1 MKTAAN
7 STKTTAAIATAKTKA
22 KTTARKA
29 DKIYFAIQ
37 KAAGVIILVLFTAF
51 ALWAEN
57 PSPLFFA
64 LFVGLPLIFT
74 RQKVLTIIVSEHN
87 NKNTF

>member
-7 STKTTAAIATAKTKA
+7 STKTATVTTAT
-22 KTTARKA
+22 KTTARKT

-37 KAAGVIILVLFTAF
+37 KAAGVIILVLFTVF

-64 LFVGLPLIFT
+64 LFVGLPLIIT
-74 RQKVLTIIVSEHN
+74 RQKVITIIIREYN
-87 NKNTF
+87 DKNTF

>member
-1 MKTAAN
+1 MKTATN
-7 STKTTAAIATAKTKA
+7 STKTAIATAKTKA
-22 KTTARKA
+22 TIRKT

-37 KAAGVIILVLFTAF
+37 KAAGVIILVLFTVF

-74 RQKVLTIIVSEHN
+74 RQKVLTIIVSEYN
-87 NKNTF
+87 DKNIF

>member
-7 STKTTAAIATAKTKA
+7 STKTTTATTKA
-22 KTTARKA
+22 KVTTRKT

-64 LFVGLPLIFT
+64 LLVGLPLIFT

>member
-7 STKTTAAIATAKTKA
+7 SAKTAITTKA
-22 KTTARKA
+22 KVTTRKT

-37 KAAGVIILVLFTAF
+37 KAAGVIILVLFTVF

-57 PSPLFFA
+57 PSPLFFS
-64 LFVGLPLIFT
+64 LFVGLPLIIT
-74 RQKVLTIIVSEHN
+74 KQKVITIIISEYN

>member
-1 MKTAAN
+1 MKTVAN
-7 STKTTAAIATAKTKA
+7 STKTAITTAKTKT
-22 KTTARKA
+22 KTTVQKT

-37 KAAGVIILVLFTAF
+37 KAAGVIILVLFTFLAKL
-51 ALWAEN
+51 AQEPAA
-57 PSPLFFA
+57 LFFA

-87 NKNTF
+87 DKNIF

>member
-1 MKTAAN
+1 MKAAAN
-7 STKTTAAIATAKTKA
+7 STKTTAAIAATTAKVTTR
-22 KTTARKA
+22 KT

-37 KAAGVIILVLFTAF
+37 KAAGVIILVLFTVF

-74 RQKVLTIIVSEHN
+74 RHKVLTIIVSEHN

>member
-7 STKTTAAIATAKTKA
+7 STKTTTATTTAKA
-22 KTTARKA
+22 TARKA

>member
-1 MKTAAN
+1 MKTAAS
-7 STKTTAAIATAKTKA
+7 STKTTTA
-22 KTTARKA
+22 TTAAKATSRKT

-37 KAAGVIILVLFTAF
+37 KTVGVIILVLFTVF

-64 LFVGLPLIFT
+64 LFVGLPLIIT
-74 RQKVLTIIVSEHN
+74 RQKVITIIISEYN

>member
-7 STKTTAAIATAKTKA
+7 STKTAITTAKTKT

-37 KAAGVIILVLFTAF
+37 KAAGVIILVLFTIF

-57 PSPLFFA
+57 PSPLFFS
-64 LFVGLPLIFT
+64 LFVGLPLIIT
-74 RQKVLTIIVSEHN
+74 KQKVITIIISEYN

>member
-1 MKTAAN
+1 MKTAAS
-7 STKTTAAIATAKTKA
+7 STKTTTATTAAKA
-22 KTTARKA
+22 TARKA

-37 KAAGVIILVLFTAF
+37 KAVGVIILVLFTVF

-74 RQKVLTIIVSEHN
+74 RQKVITIIISEYN
-87 NKNTF
+87 DKNIF

>member
-7 STKTTAAIATAKTKA
+7 STKTTTAKA
-22 KTTARKA
+22 TARKS

-37 KAAGVIILVLFTAF
+37 KAVGVIILVLFTAF

-74 RQKVLTIIVSEHN
+74 RQKVITIIVREYN
-87 NKNTF
+87 DKNIF

>member
-7 STKTTAAIATAKTKA
+7 STKTAITTAKTKT
-22 KTTARKA
+22 KTTVQKT

-37 KAAGVIILVLFTAF
+37 KAAGVIILVLFTFLAKL
-51 ALWAEN
+51 AQEPAA
-57 PSPLFFA
+57 LFFA
-64 LFVGLPLIFT
+64 LFVGLPLIIT
-74 RQKVLTIIVSEHN
+74 RQKVITIIIREYN

>member
-7 STKTTAAIATAKTKA
+7 STKTATATAKTKV

-37 KAAGVIILVLFTAF
+37 KAAGVIILVLFTVF

-64 LFVGLPLIFT
+64 LFVGLPLIIT
-74 RQKVLTIIVSEHN
+74 RQKVITIIVREYN
-87 NKNTF
+87 DKNTF

>member
-7 STKTTAAIATAKTKA
+7 STRTATATTKA
-22 KTTARKA
+22 KATARKA

>member
-7 STKTTAAIATAKTKA
+7 STKTAITTAKTKA
-22 KTTARKA
+22 KATSRKA
-29 DKIYFAIQ
+29 DKIYFTIQ
-37 KAAGVIILVLFTAF
+37 KAVGVIILVLFTVF

-64 LFVGLPLIFT
+64 LFVGLPLIIT
-74 RQKVLTIIVSEHN
+74 RQKVITIIIREYN
-87 NKNTF
+87 DKNIF

>member
-7 STKTTAAIATAKTKA
+7 STKTATAKTKA
-22 KTTARKA
+22 KTTVQKT

-37 KAAGVIILVLFTAF
+37 KVAGVIILVLFTFLAKL
-51 ALWAEN
+51 AQEPAA
-57 PSPLFFA
+57 LFFA
-64 LFVGLPLIFT
+64 LFVGLPLIIT
-74 RQKVLTIIVSEHN
+74 RQKVITIIIREYN

>member
-7 STKTTAAIATAKTKA
+7 STKTAITTKA
-22 KTTARKA
+22 KETARKS

-37 KAAGVIILVLFTAF
+37 KAAGVIILVLFTVF

-87 NKNTF
+87 NKNTY

>member
-7 STKTTAAIATAKTKA
+7 STKTTTAKA
-22 KTTARKA
+22 TARKA